1 MVGVYLTASELYLS
15 CVPFLFGH
23 SLAAGHC
30 PSSKL
35 SFFIAHRCWSAFYS
49 SMSTS
54 TYLNNNISTNI
65 PITIH
70 ASFIIA
76 SKHGYRMNSD
86 TDIERIEKR
95 LAKASLCIVEATIE
109 SVKIMETLSFR
120 RSVRLFS
127 GLSLFT
133 FVFFIS
139 C

>member
-1 MVGVYLTASELYLS
+1 MLRNCIYHVFRS
-15 CVPFLFGH
+15 FLAIH
-23 SLAAGHC
+23 SLLVIVFLRSC
-30 PSSKL
+30 R
-35 SFFIAHRCWSAFYS
+35 FFIAHRCWSASCS

-70 ASFIIA
+70 ASFSIA

-86 TDIERIEKR
+86 TDIERVEKC

-109 SVKIMETLSFR
+109 SVKITETLSFR